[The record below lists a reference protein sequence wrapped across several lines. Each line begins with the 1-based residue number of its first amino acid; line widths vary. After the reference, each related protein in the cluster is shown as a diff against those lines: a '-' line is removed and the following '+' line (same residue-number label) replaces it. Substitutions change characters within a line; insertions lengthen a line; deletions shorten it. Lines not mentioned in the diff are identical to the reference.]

1 MSFGDAARVDTV
13 IDRLER
19 HARER
24 GDAPVI
30 ESDARTVTYR
40 DLHAMVG
47 GCAAWLRAEGIGPGD
62 RVGVTLA
69 DDVPHVVVMLGL
81 AAIGA
86 AHATLATHDRGPMRA
101 RFAARIGAKR
111 VVAIHDEHRLPGL
124 GLVALDPD
132 HLAAWARGSHRPL
145 RAPDPSALQTF
156 LTTSGTTGESK
167 IIPLSQAGVARHVE
181 RAWVGRILPTSP
193 IEQAWVERQYLY
205 TILSGNTVV
214 LRAAGDEP
222 LARQCARR
230 DIDYLVCTG
239 AQAAET
245 MDQAARG
252 GRLPPRT
259 ALVTSGSRFSIAF
272 RRRALATL
280 CDAIG
285 ITYSAQECG
294 SIAHVLERGADEASE
309 SVGVP
314 HPGVDVAIV
323 DDAGAPLPPGE
334 PGRIRVRVPGMATG
348 YLDDAHADARH
359 FRDGWF
365 EPGDLASF
373 TAAGALVI
381 HGRADDVMNL
391 AGIKVAPVEIERAL
405 ERHPAVRAVA
415 AFPLRSP
422 VHGEIPV
429 AAVEL
434 ADGQRADERELQ
446 AFARDLLGL
455 RAPRRVMIVAALPS
469 TFGGKVDLRSLAEAM
484 ARSAQDKIA

>member
-1 MSFGDAARVDTV
+1 MSRHDAARVETV
-13 IDRLER
+13 VDRLER

-24 GDAPVI
+24 PEAPVI
-30 ESDARTVTYR
+30 VSDERTVTFR
-40 DLHAMVG
+40 ELHALAG
-47 GCAAWLRAEGIGPGD
+47 GCAAWLRAEGVEPGE
-62 RVGVTLA
+62 RVGVTIG
-69 DDVPHVVVMLGL
+69 DDLPHVVALLGL
-81 AAIGA
+81 ASIGA
-86 AHATLATHDRGPMRA
+86 AHATLATHDREPMRA
-101 RFAARIGAKR
+101 RFAARIGARR
-111 VVAIHDEHRLPGL
+111 VITMHDEYRLPGL

-132 HLAAWARGSHRPL
+132 RLAAWARGARRPL
-145 RAPDPSALQTF
+145 PAPDPSSLQTF

-167 IIPLSQAGVARHVE
+167 IIPLTLAGVARHVE
-181 RAWVGRILPTSP
+181 RAWVGRVLPMSP
-193 IEQAWVERQYLY
+193 IEEAWVERQFLY
-205 TILSGNTVV
+205 AILSGNTVV

-222 LARQCARR
+222 LARQCVRR

-239 AQAAET
+239 AQANELIAN
-245 MDQAARG
+245 AARD
-252 GRLPPRT
+252 GRLPRRT
-259 ALVTSGSRFSIAF
+259 VLTTSGSRFSIAF

-294 SIAHVLERGADEASE
+294 SIAHVIERGADEASE
-309 SVGVP
+309 TVGVP

-348 YLDDAHADARH
+348 YLDDPHADARH

-373 TAAGALVI
+373 TPAGALLI

-391 AGIKVAPVEIERAL
+391 AGIKIAPVEIERAL

-446 AFARDLLGL
+446 AFARELLGQ
-455 RAPRRVMIVAALPS
+455 RAPRRVMIVAMLPS
-469 TFGGKVDLRSLAEAM
+469 TIQGKVDTRHLSELM
-484 ARSAQDKIA
+484 ARARPDKPI